1 MRLVQLRGLVSQ
13 PNEEPCRTLWM
24 VALGEGGMTVPS
36 GSEKPDSNYR
46 HHDATPGSGPDR
58 SASAAVPDSF
68 PASDP
73 VATTA
78 ALGARAV
85 DPAELFRSD
94 DASPAGETTKVS
106 FHFADQETAK
116 LALESLVRDA
126 PLDRRCATLRKDAAG
141 VSVQASVPKNDAD
154 RISELMQRY
163 GGKAASEAL
172 RHTVGSA
179 GDDIQQGVAALRS
192 QVEQLLRSHVAPRMA
207 ATAEAARSYGR
218 ETRKVTSDVTHRA
231 AQVARERPL
240 TALTAMAIA
249 AFLVGRFSLRDRHG
263 RWY

>member
-1 MRLVQLRGLVSQ
+1 M
-13 PNEEPCRTLWM
+13 
-24 VALGEGGMTVPS
+24 PS
-36 GSEKPDSNYR
+36 GSEKPNSNYR

-85 DPAELFRSD
+85 DPAELFRTD
-94 DASPAGETTKVS
+94 DASPTGDTAQIS

-126 PLDRRCATLRKDAAG
+126 PLDRRCATLRKEAAG
-141 VSVQASVPKNDAD
+141 ASVQASVPKADAD
-154 RISELMQRY
+154 RISELMQRH
-163 GGKAASEAL
+163 GGKAAPEGPDDTAGRVSEDL
-172 RHTVGSA
+172 
-179 GDDIQQGVAALRS
+179 QQGVAALRS
-192 QVEQLLRSHVAPRMA
+192 QVEQLLRSRVAPRMA
-207 ATAEAARSYGR
+207 ATARAARSYSR

-231 AQVARERPL
+231 AQVAREQPL
-240 TALTAMAIA
+240 TALAAMAVA
-249 AFLVGRFSLRDRHG
+249 AFLVGRFSVRGRHG
-263 RWY
+263 RWH